1 LNIDNIKNADLTL
14 NIYNVMGVL
23 VKSETL
29 KQNQRQINIGDLSNG
44 VFMVTVKSKD
54 FTENQRLIIQR

>member
-1 LNIDNIKNADLTL
+1 MTL